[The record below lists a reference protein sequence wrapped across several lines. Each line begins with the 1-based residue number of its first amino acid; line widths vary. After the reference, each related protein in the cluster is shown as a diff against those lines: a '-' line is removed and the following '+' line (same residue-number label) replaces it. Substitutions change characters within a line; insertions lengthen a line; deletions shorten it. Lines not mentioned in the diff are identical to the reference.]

1 MLVAVG
7 LLFGGGYF
15 AVTKGVDGIKG
26 LFAGAE
32 DYPGPGTGQVLVEVQ
47 EGDSG
52 GEIGNTLKDMGVV
65 KSVDA
70 FTDALASNEGAQ
82 SIQVGFYQLKKEMKA
97 SDAVDILVEPA
108 NLIRNTVTIREGLRV
123 VDIVEILADK
133 TDFSKK
139 RFNKVLDSPDELGLP
154 RVRTRQRG
162 GLPVPGHLRVPAE
175 LHPDHDAEGDGRPLE
190 AGGRG
195 RRPRQGSA
203 EALDYT
209 PAELMTIASLVQV
222 EARPPDMAKVA
233 RVIYNR
239 LSEAGETD
247 FKLPLDSTVNY
258 AHGGNLG
265 ATTTDEER
273 QIDSPYNTYR
283 YQGLPPGPISAPGEE
298 AMEAAAHPADGPWF
312 FFVTVNLRTGETKF
326 AETFAEHQVNVE
338 EYREYCR
345 NESER
350 C

>member
-1 MLVAVG
+1 MLVALG
-7 LLFGGGYF
+7 LLVGGGYF

-26 LFAGAE
+26 LFADPE

-52 GEIGNTLKDMGVV
+52 GEIGNMLKDMGVV

-70 FTDALASNEGAQ
+70 FTDALASHEGAQ

-97 SDAVDILVEPA
+97 SDAVNILVEPD
-108 NLIRNTVTIREGLRV
+108 NLIRNSVTIPEGLRV

-154 RVRTRQRG
+154 PYARG
-162 GLPVPGHLRVPAE
+162 N
-175 LHPDHDAEGDGRPLE
+175 AEGYLFPATYAFPPNSTPTTMLKAMVDRWKQAAEDADLE
-190 AGGRG
+190 A
-195 RRPRQGSA
+195 A
-203 EALDYT
+203 AKALDYT

-247 FKLPLDSTVNY
+247 FKLALDSTVNY

-283 YQGLPPGPISAPGEE
+283 YEGLPPGPISAPGEE
-298 AMEAAAHPADGPWF
+298 AMRGGSPPGGRPVVLLRDG
-312 FFVTVNLRTGETKF
+312 
-326 AETFAEHQVNVE
+326 
-338 EYREYCR
+338 
-345 NESER
+345 ESQDRRDEVR
-350 C
+350 